1 MFELFNARNPLKI
14 SEKHDYGSLEERF
27 KDRLI
32 KKKKNRKFCKEIMI
46 SKKGSKIGCYDKF
59 AH

>member
-32 KKKKNRKFCKEIMI
+32 QKKKIESFA
-46 SKKGSKIGCYDKF
+46 KK
-59 AH
+59 